1 MNPREL
7 PVTVIRPAG
16 RGLRPDFR
24 ALFAARY
31 MLWNLVRSAALAPYT
46 DVALS
51 FFWTFARPFIF
62 LGVIVF
68 LRNQSGARME
78 ESVEYPAFV
87 LSGLV
92 LWWYFTDATR
102 QSARSLYR
110 YRGLLTKVF
119 FPRIITPAVP
129 VLARLLD
136 LGVQLVAA
144 VPLML
149 HYGRHPDWHLLL
161 LPLVVVH
168 VALLS
173 VGLGYIFAVLSA
185 GAKDFER
192 MLDFALYVALFVSPV
207 IFSVHMVPA
216 EFRDL
221 YALLNPMVGPLE
233 VIRAALFSGVALDL
247 RAWGLSAISTTG
259 ILIIGLITFSRH
271 EADLAERIT

>member
-1 MNPREL
+1 M
-7 PVTVIRPAG
+7 V
-16 RGLRPDFR
+16 
-24 ALFAARY
+24 Y
-31 MLWNLVRSAALAPYT
+31 
-46 DVALS
+46 
-51 FFWTFARPFIF
+51 
-62 LGVIVF
+62 
-68 LRNQSGARME
+68 
-78 ESVEYPAFV
+78 
-87 LSGLV
+87 
-92 LWWYFTDATR
+92 
-102 QSARSLYR
+102 
-110 YRGLLTKVF
+110 
-119 FPRIITPAVP
+119 
-129 VLARLLD
+129 
-136 LGVQLVAA
+136 VQA
-144 VPLML
+144 
-149 HYGRHPDWHLLL
+149 GRHPDWHLVL
-161 LPLVVVH
+161 LPLVVIH

-247 RAWGLSAISTTG
+247 RAWGLSAISTTV